1 MQAEIAQKARLQE
14 QAVQPPIEDPWSGP
28 WGDAPP
34 PTKKTK
40 THEHSCEAAEDPW
53 NDPWGEQ
60 STSADD
66 PWAEHV
72 GLVSSAGTAPI
83 QCLLLCNNLF
93 AG

>member
-14 QAVQPPIEDPWSGP
+14 RGPQLHCLVQPPIEDPWSDP

-34 PTKKTK
+34 PTKKQK
-40 THEHSCEAAEDPW
+40 THGQSRKAAEDPW

-66 PWAEHV
+66 PWADMS
-72 GLVSSAGTAPI
+72 GW
-83 QCLLLCNNLF
+83 
-93 AG
+93 

>member
-40 THEHSCEAAEDPW
+40 THGHSCEAAEA
-53 NDPWGEQ
+53 PWGEQ

-66 PWAEHV
+66 PWADMS
-72 GLVSSAGTAPI
+72 GW
-83 QCLLLCNNLF
+83 
-93 AG
+93 